1 MLLYSPVG
9 AKRKDGAMNRPR
21 LSAVAPQP
29 AAAAGRA
36 GGWRRAV
43 LAGVRRLLAG
53 LWRRGAV
60 KLPEMSD
67 HLRRDIGLPALAYR
81 GGFSGRILERIDR
94 PRPPV

>member
-1 MLLYSPVG
+1 
-9 AKRKDGAMNRPR
+9 MNRSR
-21 LSAVAPQP
+21 LTVVAQQSSAR
-29 AAAAGRA
+29 AGRA
-36 GGWRRAV
+36 GAWRFAI
-43 LAGVRRLLAG
+43 LAGPWRLLAG
-53 LWRRGAV
+53 VWRRRAV

>member
-1 MLLYSPVG
+1 MLLYSSVV
-9 AKRKDGAMNRPR
+9 AKRKDGAMNKSR
-21 LSAVAPQP
+21 LTVVAALP

-53 LWRRGAV
+53 LWRREAV

-67 HLRRDIGLPALAYR
+67 HLRRDVGLPALAYR
-81 GGFSGRILERIDR
+81 HGLADQTWRWLDV